1 MFYVFTAANA
11 DFGGKKINS
20 IIKNWT
26 KKNYRNSAFVE
37 NFGGDYYLNLMNLCK
52 CMIGNSSSGIVES
65 GYFKKPVINI
75 LPRQKGRDKNINV
88 IDVSNNTQAIS
99 KAVNK
104 AISKKF
110 KKKCEKMKDIFKV
123 MESYKISNYVYS
135 RIKALKFI

>member
-1 MFYVFTAANA
+1 M
-11 DFGGKKINS
+11 
-20 IIKNWT
+20 
-26 KKNYRNSAFVE
+26 
-37 NFGGDYYLNLMNLCK
+37 
-52 CMIGNSSSGIVES
+52 
-65 GYFKKPVINI
+65 
-75 LPRQKGRDKNINV
+75 PRQKGRDKNINV

-135 RIKALKFI
+135 RIKALKFIWKE